1 MTQKSDKPEEPIV
14 IKKYANRRLYN
25 TATSSYVTLDDLAT
39 MVKSG
44 ADFTVKDAKTG
55 EDITHSV
62 LTQIIFEQEAKG
74 ENMLP
79 VNFLRQIIRF
89 YGDGMQHVVPS
100 FLNMSADALAK
111 EQDQLRNAMGDT
123 FNKTP
128 FDTMEEQVRQNMD
141 MFKQAVSMFS
151 PFATTPANV
160 QPDSAPEPEKQEET
174 SGSDDMKPGDME
186 MLRNQLAQMQSQLDR
201 LDKDKS

>member
-1 MTQKSDKPEEPIV
+1 MTKKPDDTAEPIV

-25 TATSSYVTLDDLAT
+25 TATSTYVTLDDLAN
-39 MVKSG
+39 MVKAG
-44 ADFTVKDAKTG
+44 DDFTVKDAKTS

-89 YGDGMQHVVPS
+89 YGDSMQHVVPS
-100 FLNMSADALAK
+100 FLNVSADLLAK
-111 EQDQLRNAMGDT
+111 EQDDLRKAMGT
-123 FNKTP
+123 SFNNTP
-128 FDTMEEQVRQNMD
+128 FDSMEEQVRQNMD

-151 PFATTPANV
+151 PFTETTDKSGKADKV
-160 QPDSAPEPEKQEET
+160 TPEAEKEDEP
-174 SGSDDMKPGDME
+174 SGPSDME
-186 MLRNQLAQMQSQLDR
+186 TLRDQLAQMQAQLNR
-201 LDKDKS
+201 LDKNKS

>member
-1 MTQKSDKPEEPIV
+1 MTKKPDQPEDTIV

-25 TATSSYVTLDDLAT
+25 TATSAYVTLDDLAE

-44 ADFTVKDAKTG
+44 ADFTVKDAKTN

-89 YGDGMQHVVPS
+89 YGDSMQHLVPS
-100 FLNMSADALAK
+100 FLNVSADMLVK
-111 EQDQLRNAMGDT
+111 EQDELRSAMGT
-123 FNKTP
+123 SFNKAP
-128 FDTMEEQVRQNMD
+128 FDAMENQVRQNMD

-151 PFATTPANV
+151 PFVDPTGVMAKPE
-160 QPDSAPEPEKQEET
+160 PEPEKKAASSE
-174 SGSDDMKPGDME
+174 PGEME
-186 MLRNQLAQMQSQLDR
+186 ALRAQLAQMQSQLDR
-201 LDKDKS
+201 LDKNRS

>member
-1 MTQKSDKPEEPIV
+1 MTQKSDETEEPVI

-25 TATSSYVTLDDLAT
+25 TATSTYVTLDDLAE

-44 ADFTVKDAKTG
+44 VDFTVKDAKSN

-89 YGDGMQHVVPS
+89 YGDSMQHVVPS
-100 FLNMSADALAK
+100 FLNVSADMLAK
-111 EQDQLRNAMGDT
+111 EQDDLRKAMGT
-123 FNKTP
+123 SFNKTP
-128 FDTMEEQVRQNMD
+128 FDAMEEQVRQNMD

-151 PFATTPANV
+151 PFIDPNEDMKDAAREPA
-160 QPDSAPEPEKQEET
+160 KET
-174 SGSDDMKPGDME
+174 KSTKPDDME
-186 MLRNQLAQMQSQLDR
+186 ALRNQLAQMQSQLNR

>member
-1 MTQKSDKPEEPIV
+1 VTQKSDETEEPII

-25 TATSSYVTLDDLAT
+25 TATSTYVTLDDLAE

-44 ADFTVKDAKTG
+44 VDFSVKDAKSN

-89 YGDGMQHVVPS
+89 YGDNMQHVVPS
-100 FLNMSADALAK
+100 FLNVSADMLAR
-111 EQDQLRNAMGDT
+111 EQDDLRKAMGT
-123 FNKTP
+123 SFNQTP
-128 FDTMEEQVRQNMD
+128 FDAMEEQVRQNMD

-151 PFATTPANV
+151 PF
-160 QPDSAPEPEKQEET
+160 
-174 SGSDDMKPGDME
+174 SDPTGDMKDAPREPAKETKSTGPSDME
-186 MLRNQLAQMQSQLDR
+186 VLRNQLAQMQSQLDR

>member
-1 MTQKSDKPEEPIV
+1 MTKKPDQSEEAII

-25 TATSSYVTLDDLAT
+25 TATSTYVTLDDLAE

-44 ADFTVKDAKTG
+44 ADFTVMDAKTN

-89 YGDGMQHVVPS
+89 YGDSMQHVVPS
-100 FLNMSADALAK
+100 FLNVSADMLAK
-111 EQDQLRNAMGDT
+111 EQDELRSAMGT
-123 FNKTP
+123 SFNKVP
-128 FDTMEEQVRQNMD
+128 FDTMENQVRQNMD

-151 PFATTPANV
+151 PFVDPTGVTAKAE
-160 QPDSAPEPEKQEET
+160 PEPEKQPT
-174 SGSDDMKPGDME
+174 SSEPGEME
-186 MLRNQLAQMQSQLDR
+186 ILREQLAQMQSQLDR
-201 LDKDKS
+201 LDKDRP

>member
-1 MTQKSDKPEEPIV
+1 MTKKPDQPEEAIV

-25 TATSSYVTLDDLAT
+25 TATSTYVTLDDLAE

-44 ADFTVKDAKTG
+44 ADFTVKDAKTN

-89 YGDGMQHVVPS
+89 YGDSMQHVVPS
-100 FLNMSADALAK
+100 FLNVSADLLVK
-111 EQDQLRNAMGDT
+111 EQDELRRAMGSS
-123 FNKTP
+123 FSEAP
-128 FDTMEEQVRQNMD
+128 FDAMENQVRQNMD

-151 PFATTPANV
+151 PFVDPTGTVAKTE
-160 QPDSAPEPEKQEET
+160 PEPEKET
-174 SGSDDMKPGDME
+174 TSSKTGEME
-186 MLRNQLAQMQSQLDR
+186 SLREQLAQMQSQLNR
-201 LDKDKS
+201 LDKDRS

>member
-1 MTQKSDKPEEPIV
+1 MAKKPDQPEEAIV

-25 TATSSYVTLDDLAT
+25 TATSTYVTLDDLAG

-44 ADFTVKDAKTG
+44 ADFTVVDAKTN

-89 YGDGMQHVVPS
+89 YGDSMQHVVPS
-100 FLNMSADALAK
+100 FLNVSADMLAN
-111 EQDQLRNAMGDT
+111 EQDELRRAMGGS
-123 FNKTP
+123 FNDTP
-128 FDTMEEQVRQNMD
+128 FDAMENQVRQNMD

-151 PFATTPANV
+151 PFVDPTGVMAKAK
-160 QPDSAPEPEKQEET
+160 PEPEKET
-174 SGSDDMKPGDME
+174 TSSEPDEME
-186 MLRNQLAQMQSQLDR
+186 ILRKQLAQMQSQLDR
-201 LDKDKS
+201 LDKDRS

>member
-1 MTQKSDKPEEPIV
+1 MTKKPDQSDQPIV

-25 TATSSYVTLDDLAT
+25 TATSTYVTLDDLAE

-44 ADFTVKDAKTG
+44 DDFTVQDAKTN

-89 YGDGMQHVVPS
+89 YGDSMQHVVPS
-100 FLNMSADALAK
+100 FLNVSADLLAK
-111 EQDQLRNAMGDT
+111 EQDELRSAMGT
-123 FNKTP
+123 SFNKAP
-128 FDTMEEQVRQNMD
+128 FDAMENQVRQNMD

-151 PFATTPANV
+151 PFVDPTSTMAKTE
-160 QPDSAPEPEKQEET
+160 PEPEKET
-174 SGSDDMKPGDME
+174 TSSKSDEME
-186 MLRNQLAQMQSQLDR
+186 SLREQLAQMQSQLNR
-201 LDKDKS
+201 LDKDR

>member
-1 MTQKSDKPEEPIV
+1 MTQKSDETEEPIV

-25 TATSSYVTLDDLAT
+25 TATSTYVTLDDLAE

-89 YGDGMQHVVPS
+89 YGDSMQHVVPS
-100 FLNMSADALAK
+100 FLNMSADMLAK
-111 EQDQLRNAMGDT
+111 EQDELRNSINT
-123 FNKTP
+123 SFSTTS
-128 FDTMEEQVRQNMD
+128 FDAMEEQVRQNMD

-151 PFATTPANV
+151 PFD
-160 QPDSAPEPEKQEET
+160 DSTGVSNTKAAETEKEPEKET
-174 SGSDDMKPGDME
+174 KKPAPDDME
-186 MLRNQLAQMQSQLDR
+186 ILRNQLAQMQSQLDR
-201 LDKDKS
+201 LDKKKP

>member
-1 MTQKSDKPEEPIV
+1 MSQKSDGKEETIV

-25 TATSSYVTLDDLAT
+25 TATSTYVTLDDLAE

-62 LTQIIFEQEAKG
+62 LTQIIFEQESKG

-79 VNFLRQIIRF
+79 VSFLRQLIRF
-89 YGDGMQHVVPS
+89 YGDSMQHLVPS
-100 FLNMSADALAK
+100 YLNVSLDMLTQ
-111 EQDQLRNAMGDT
+111 EQDRLRNSMDT
-123 FNKTP
+123 SFAKTP
-128 FDTMEEQVRQNMD
+128 FDAMEDQVRQNMD
-141 MFKQAVSMFS
+141 MFKQAVTMFS
-151 PFATTPANV
+151 PFAGSMDT
-160 QPDSAPEPEKQEET
+160 APESPSEPAEEPETPQPNE
-174 SGSDDMKPGDME
+174 ME
-186 MLRNQLAQMQSQLDR
+186 LLRDQLAKMQSQLDR

>member
-1 MTQKSDKPEEPIV
+1 VTKKPDRSEDAIV

-25 TATSSYVTLDDLAT
+25 TTTSTYVTLDDLAE

-44 ADFTVKDAKTG
+44 ADFTVQDAKTN

-89 YGDGMQHVVPS
+89 YGDSMQHLVPS
-100 FLNMSADALAK
+100 FLNVSADMLAK
-111 EQDQLRNAMGDT
+111 EQDELRRAMGT
-123 FNKTP
+123 SFNQTP
-128 FDTMEEQVRQNMD
+128 FDAMENQVRQNMD

-151 PFATTPANV
+151 PFVDPTGTMAKTE
-160 QPDSAPEPEKQEET
+160 PEPKKET
-174 SGSDDMKPGDME
+174 TSSKSDEME
-186 MLRNQLAQMQSQLDR
+186 TLREQLAQMQSQLNR
-201 LDKDKS
+201 LDKDRS

>member
-1 MTQKSDKPEEPIV
+1 MTQKPDQPEETIV

-25 TATSSYVTLDDLAT
+25 TATSAYVTLDDLAE

-44 ADFTVKDAKTG
+44 DDFTVKDAKTG
-55 EDITHSV
+55 DDITHSV

-89 YGDGMQHVVPS
+89 YGDSMQHVVPS
-100 FLNMSADALAK
+100 YLNMSADILAK
-111 EQDQLRNAMGDT
+111 EQDDLRNAMNPS
-123 FNKTP
+123 FSKAP
-128 FDTMEEQVRQNMD
+128 FGAMEEQVRQNMD

-151 PFATTPANV
+151 PFTDPTGTMGN
-160 QPDSAPEPEKQEET
+160 STSEPEPEKET
-174 SGSDDMKPGDME
+174 KEPEQNDME
-186 MLRNQLAQMQSQLDR
+186 ILRNQLVQMQTQLDR
-201 LDKDKS
+201 LDKSKS

>member
-1 MTQKSDKPEEPIV
+1 MTKKPDQSDQPIV

-25 TATSSYVTLDDLAT
+25 TATSTYVTLDDLAE

-44 ADFTVKDAKTG
+44 DDFTVQDAKTN

-89 YGDGMQHVVPS
+89 YGDSMQHVVPS
-100 FLNMSADALAK
+100 FLNVSADLLAK
-111 EQDQLRNAMGDT
+111 EQDELRSAMGT
-123 FNKTP
+123 SFNKAP
-128 FDTMEEQVRQNMD
+128 FDAMENQVRQNMD

-151 PFATTPANV
+151 PFVDPTSTMAKTE
-160 QPDSAPEPEKQEET
+160 PEPEKET
-174 SGSDDMKPGDME
+174 TGSKSDEME
-186 MLRNQLAQMQSQLDR
+186 SLREQLAQMQSQLNR
-201 LDKDKS
+201 LDKDR

>member
-1 MTQKSDKPEEPIV
+1 VAKKPDQPEEAII

-25 TATSSYVTLDDLAT
+25 TATSTYVTLDDLAE

-44 ADFTVKDAKTG
+44 ADFTVMDAKTN

-89 YGDGMQHVVPS
+89 YGDSMQHVVPS
-100 FLNMSADALAK
+100 FLNVSADMLAK
-111 EQDQLRNAMGDT
+111 EQDELRSAMGT
-123 FNKTP
+123 SFNDTP
-128 FDTMEEQVRQNMD
+128 FDAMENQVRQNMD

-151 PFATTPANV
+151 PFVDPADV
-160 QPDSAPEPEKQEET
+160 AAKTEPEPKKQTASSEPGEMET
-174 SGSDDMKPGDME
+174 
-186 MLRNQLAQMQSQLDR
+186 LRDQLAQMQSQLDR
-201 LDKDKS
+201 LDKDRS

>member
-1 MTQKSDKPEEPIV
+1 VTQKPENSEDLVI

-25 TATSSYVTLDDLAT
+25 TATSTYVTLDDLAE

-44 ADFTVKDAKTG
+44 VDFNVQDAKTG

-89 YGDGMQHVVPS
+89 YGDSMQHVVPS
-100 FLNMSADALAK
+100 FLNVSADMLAR
-111 EQDQLRNAMGDT
+111 EQDDLRKAMGT
-123 FNKTP
+123 SFSKTP
-128 FDTMEEQVRQNMD
+128 FDAMEDQVRQNMD

-151 PFATTPANV
+151 PFVDPADAMEPKVQKREKETDTPDA
-160 QPDSAPEPEKQEET
+160 
-174 SGSDDMKPGDME
+174 DDME
-186 MLRNQLAQMQSQLDR
+186 ALRSQLAQMQSQLDR
-201 LDKDKS
+201 LDKSKS

>member
-1 MTQKSDKPEEPIV
+1 MTKNPDQSDQPIV

-25 TATSSYVTLDDLAT
+25 TATSTYVTLDDLAE

-44 ADFTVKDAKTG
+44 ADFTVQDAKTN

-89 YGDGMQHVVPS
+89 YGDNMQHVVPS
-100 FLNMSADALAK
+100 FLNVSADMLAK
-111 EQDQLRNAMGDT
+111 EQDELRSAMGT
-123 FNKTP
+123 SFNKAP
-128 FDTMEEQVRQNMD
+128 FDAMENQVRQNMD

-151 PFATTPANV
+151 PFVDPTGTTAKT
-160 QPDSAPEPEKQEET
+160 EQEAEEDTTSSKSDEMET
-174 SGSDDMKPGDME
+174 
-186 MLRNQLAQMQSQLDR
+186 LREQLAQMQSQLNR

>member
-1 MTQKSDKPEEPIV
+1 VTQKSDQTEEPII

-25 TATSSYVTLDDLAT
+25 TATSTYVTLDDLAE

-44 ADFTVKDAKTG
+44 VDFNVKDAKSN

-89 YGDGMQHVVPS
+89 YGDSMQHVVPS
-100 FLNMSADALAK
+100 FLNVSADMLVR
-111 EQDQLRNAMGDT
+111 EQDDLRKAMGT
-123 FNKTP
+123 SFNQTP
-128 FDTMEEQVRQNMD
+128 FNAMEEQVRQNMD

-151 PFATTPANV
+151 PFSDPTGGVKDAPREPAKETK
-160 QPDSAPEPEKQEET
+160 SSEPN
-174 SGSDDMKPGDME
+174 DME
-186 MLRNQLAQMQSQLDR
+186 ALRNQLAQMQSQLDR

>member
-1 MTQKSDKPEEPIV
+1 MTKKTDKSEESIV

-25 TATSSYVTLDDLAT
+25 TATSTYVTLDDLAG

-44 ADFTVKDAKTG
+44 ADFTVKDAKTN

-89 YGDGMQHVVPS
+89 YGDSMQHVVPS
-100 FLNMSADALAK
+100 FLNVSADMLAR
-111 EQDQLRNAMGDT
+111 EQDDLRRAMGSS

-128 FDTMEEQVRQNMD
+128 FDAMEDQVRQNMD
-141 MFKQAVSMFS
+141 MFKQAASMFS
-151 PFATTPANV
+151 PFVDPTGVMAEAE
-160 QPDSAPEPEKQEET
+160 PEPAKET
-174 SGSDDMKPGDME
+174 KSSEQNEME
-186 MLRNQLAQMQSQLDR
+186 TLRNQLAQMQSQLDR

>member
-1 MTQKSDKPEEPIV
+1 VTQKSDETKEPIV

-25 TATSSYVTLDDLAT
+25 TATSTYVTLDDLAE

-44 ADFTVKDAKTG
+44 ADFTVKDAKTS

-89 YGDGMQHVVPS
+89 YGDNMQHVVPS
-100 FLNMSADALAK
+100 FLNMSADALAE
-111 EQDQLRNAMGDT
+111 EQNELRSAMNSS
-123 FNKTP
+123 FNTTP
-128 FDTMEEQVRQNMD
+128 FDAMEDQVRQNMD
-141 MFKQAVSMFS
+141 MFKQAVGMFS
-151 PFATTPANV
+151 PFSDPTGGMGGAPSE
-160 QPDSAPEPEKQEET
+160 PEPAPEAEKSQ
-174 SGSDDMKPGDME
+174 PNE
-186 MLRNQLAQMQSQLDR
+186 MDTLRNQLAQMQSQLDR

>member
-1 MTQKSDKPEEPIV
+1 MTKKPDQSDQPIV

-25 TATSSYVTLDDLAT
+25 TATSTYVTLDDLAE

-44 ADFTVKDAKTG
+44 DDFTVQDAKTN

-89 YGDGMQHVVPS
+89 YGDSMQHVVPS
-100 FLNMSADALAK
+100 FLNVSADMLAK
-111 EQDQLRNAMGDT
+111 EQDELRSAMGT
-123 FNKTP
+123 SFNKAP
-128 FDTMEEQVRQNMD
+128 FDAMENQVRQNMD

-151 PFATTPANV
+151 PFVDPTSTMAKTE
-160 QPDSAPEPEKQEET
+160 PEPEKET
-174 SGSDDMKPGDME
+174 TSSKSDEME
-186 MLRNQLAQMQSQLDR
+186 SLREQLAQMQSQLNR
-201 LDKDKS
+201 LDKDR

>member
-1 MTQKSDKPEEPIV
+1 MTQKPDQTDEPII

-25 TATSSYVTLDDLAT
+25 TATSAYVTLDDLAE

-44 ADFTVKDAKTG
+44 DDFIVKDAKTG

-89 YGDGMQHVVPS
+89 YGDSMQHVVPS
-100 FLNMSADALAK
+100 FLNVSADMLAK
-111 EQDQLRNAMGDT
+111 EQDELRNAMGT
-123 FNKTP
+123 SFNKAP
-128 FDTMEEQVRQNMD
+128 FDAMEEQVRQNMD

-151 PFATTPANV
+151 PFSDPTGVMGNST
-160 QPDSAPEPEKQEET
+160 PEPEKET
-174 SGSDDMKPGDME
+174 EKPEQNDME
-186 MLRNQLAQMQSQLDR
+186 ALRDQLAQMQSQLDR
-201 LDKDKS
+201 LDKSKS

>member
-1 MTQKSDKPEEPIV
+1 VTQKPDETEDSIV

-25 TATSSYVTLDDLAT
+25 TATSTYVTLDDLAE

-89 YGDGMQHVVPS
+89 YGDSMQHVVPS
-100 FLNMSADALAK
+100 FLNVSADMLVK
-111 EQDQLRNAMGDT
+111 EQEELRSAMGTT
-123 FNKTP
+123 FSKTP
-128 FDTMEEQVRQNMD
+128 FDAMEDQVRQNMD

-151 PFATTPANV
+151 PFSGPTGGMASP
-160 QPDSAPEPEKQEET
+160 PPETEKET
-174 SGSDDMKPGDME
+174 ETEKAEPSDME
-186 MLRNQLAQMQSQLDR
+186 TLRNQLAQMQSQLDR
-201 LDKDKS
+201 LDKEKP

>member
-1 MTQKSDKPEEPIV
+1 VTKKPDQSDQPIV

-25 TATSSYVTLDDLAT
+25 TATSTYVTLDDLAE

-44 ADFTVKDAKTG
+44 DDFTVQDAKTN

-89 YGDGMQHVVPS
+89 YGDSMQHVVPS
-100 FLNMSADALAK
+100 FLNVSADLLAK
-111 EQDQLRNAMGDT
+111 EQDELRSAMGT
-123 FNKTP
+123 SFNKAP
-128 FDTMEEQVRQNMD
+128 FDAMENQVRQNMD

-151 PFATTPANV
+151 PFVDPTSTMAKTE
-160 QPDSAPEPEKQEET
+160 PEPEKET
-174 SGSDDMKPGDME
+174 TGSKSDEME
-186 MLRNQLAQMQSQLDR
+186 SLREQLAQMQSQLNR
-201 LDKDKS
+201 LDKDR

>member
-1 MTQKSDKPEEPIV
+1 MTKNPDQSDAPIV

-25 TATSSYVTLDDLAT
+25 TATSTYVTLDDLAE

-44 ADFTVKDAKTG
+44 ADFTVQDAKTN

-89 YGDGMQHVVPS
+89 YGDSMQHVVPS
-100 FLNMSADALAK
+100 FLNVSADMLAK
-111 EQDQLRNAMGDT
+111 EQDELRRSMGT
-123 FNKTP
+123 SFNKAP
-128 FDTMEEQVRQNMD
+128 FDAMEDQVRQNMD

-151 PFATTPANV
+151 PFDDPTGTMAKTE
-160 QPDSAPEPEKQEET
+160 PEPEKEAT
-174 SGSDDMKPGDME
+174 SSKSGEME
-186 MLRNQLAQMQSQLDR
+186 ILREQLAQMQSQLNR
-201 LDKDKS
+201 LDKDRS

>member
-1 MTQKSDKPEEPIV
+1 VTQNTDKPEDSII

-25 TATSSYVTLDDLAT
+25 TATSTYVTLDDLAE

-44 ADFTVKDAKTG
+44 SDFTVRDAKTG

-89 YGDGMQHVVPS
+89 YGDSMQHVVPS
-100 FLNMSADALAK
+100 FLNVSADMLGQ
-111 EQDQLRNAMGDT
+111 EQENLRSAMGASFT
-123 FNKTP
+123 KTP
-128 FDTMEEQVRQNMD
+128 FDAMEEQVRQNMD

-151 PFATTPANV
+151 PFSGSAEDAEETT
-160 QPDSAPEPEKQEET
+160 PEPEKEEEKEKP
-174 SGSDDMKPGDME
+174 GSDDME
-186 MLRNQLAQMQSQLDR
+186 ALRMQLAQMQTRLDR

>member
-1 MTQKSDKPEEPIV
+1 MTQKSDETEEPVI

-25 TATSSYVTLDDLAT
+25 TATSTYVTLDDLAE

-44 ADFTVKDAKTG
+44 VDFSVKDAKSN

-89 YGDGMQHVVPS
+89 YGDSMQHVVPS
-100 FLNMSADALAK
+100 FLNVSADMLAK
-111 EQDQLRNAMGDT
+111 EQDDLRKAMGT
-123 FNKTP
+123 SFNKAP
-128 FDTMEEQVRQNMD
+128 FDDMEDQVRQNME
-141 MFKQAVSMFS
+141 MFKQAVTMFS
-151 PFATTPANV
+151 PFSDPTGGMKRTPP
-160 QPDSAPEPEKQEET
+160 QPEKET
-174 SGSDDMKPGDME
+174 KSSKPDDME
-186 MLRNQLAQMQSQLDR
+186 ALRNQLAQMQTQLDR
-201 LDKDKS
+201 LDRDKS

>member
-1 MTQKSDKPEEPIV
+1 VTKKPDQPEEAIV

-25 TATSSYVTLDDLAT
+25 TATSAYVTLDDLAE

-44 ADFTVKDAKTG
+44 ADFTVKDAKTN

-89 YGDGMQHVVPS
+89 YGDSMQHLVPS
-100 FLNMSADALAK
+100 FLNVSADMLAK
-111 EQDQLRNAMGDT
+111 EQDELRSAMGAS
-123 FNKTP
+123 FSKAP
-128 FDTMEEQVRQNMD
+128 FDAMENQVRQNMD

-151 PFATTPANV
+151 PFVDPTGVMAER
-160 QPDSAPEPEKQEET
+160 EPEKKAASSEPDE
-174 SGSDDMKPGDME
+174 ME
-186 MLRNQLAQMQSQLDR
+186 ALRQQLAQMQSQLDR
-201 LDKDKS
+201 LDKDRS